1 MKEINKRN
9 KALLGVY
16 HAPAAHWVG
25 DAFHVR
31 SLFTYNN
38 HGRYLNPFL
47 LLDRAG
53 PTKFEASDK
62 IRGVGSHPHRGFETV
77 TLVYEGEVAHRDS
90 TGEGGTIG
98 AGDVQW
104 MTAARGILHE
114 EMLSESFSQ
123 KGGVLDMV
131 QLWVNLPA
139 EKKMDSPRYQ
149 QIIATDIP
157 QFSVVEGGL
166 MRIIA
171 GQYPPN
177 LFDDSIENREQAP
190 QQEPQQELQYYQ
202 GPANTATPVDLWDL
216 VLQKGVKAEILLPEN
231 RYVGIVVL
239 KGEVRCNGEVL
250 KETDLAILE
259 REGNKTTLEAINE
272 SSILI
277 LSGEMID
284 EPVVGHGPFV
294 MNTREEIKQAS
305 LDFMSGKFGEL

>member
-1 MKEINKRN
+1 MREVNKRN
-9 KALLGVY
+9 KALLGIY

-77 TLVYEGEVAHRDS
+77 TLVYEGEVSHRDS
-90 TGEGGTIG
+90 TGEGGTIRP
-98 AGDVQW
+98 GDVQW
-104 MTAARGILHE
+104 MSAARGILHE

-139 EKKMDSPRYQ
+139 EKKMESPQYQ
-149 QIIATDIP
+149 QIDAADIP
-157 QFSVVEGGL
+157 QFSLVDGAT

-171 GQYPPN
+171 GQYPPSP
-177 LFDDSIENREQAP
+177 LDSNIENMGKST
-190 QQEPQQELQYYQ
+190 QYYQ
-202 GPANTATPVDLWDL
+202 GPANTATPIDLWDL
-216 VLQKGVKAEILLPEN
+216 ALQEGTQVAITLPEN
-231 RYVGIVVL
+231 RYVGIIVL
-239 KGEVRCNGEVL
+239 KGEVRCNGEAL

-259 REGNKTTLEAINE
+259 REGNNAILEAISE
-272 SSILI
+272 SVILI
-277 LSGEMID
+277 LSGEKIE

-305 LDFMSGKFGEL
+305 LDFMSGKFGQL